1 MGEQGNYISLVM
13 NNSSSTRFTS
23 ICLKTVGVIL
33 VASSLLDFV
42 SLAIPFNPLDAQWQR
57 VFTSQIVD
65 RGIVPM
71 VGMAIILVA
80 YWIESTL
87 GSSRQSGFDLKFPAF
102 VLSIFFGLLFLILV
116 PLHLNNLRLASS
128 DVLTQLEQQI
138 SQAKMQLANEYQ
150 QLNQIVKNPQ
160 SLSQLD
166 ARIKELDTAIAQKQ
180 IQGEKLTSQ
189 QIKGL
194 SDTKTQLESFS
205 QLAKNPQ
212 AFEQRI
218 KELQTQLKQEKSAN
232 ESRTK
237 TEVLK
242 QGIRTSLNSLM
253 LAVGYLMMGWIGLKS
268 PEETKASSSGKRAS
282 A

>member
-1 MGEQGNYISLVM
+1 M

-33 VASSLLDFV
+33 VASSLLDFI
-42 SLAIPFNPLDAQWQR
+42 SLAIPFHPLDAQWQR

-71 VGMAIILVA
+71 VGMAFILVA
-80 YWIESTL
+80 YWLESSL
-87 GSSRQSGFDLKFPAF
+87 GSNRKSGFDIKLPAF
-102 VLSIFFGLLFLILV
+102 LLSMFLGVIFLILV
-116 PLHLNNLRLASS
+116 PLHLNNLRLTSS
-128 DVLTQLEQQI
+128 DVLTQIEQQI
-138 SQAKMQLANEYQ
+138 SQAETKLANEYQ

-160 SLSQLD
+160 SLSQLE
-166 ARIKELDTAIAQKQ
+166 ARIKELDTAISQEQ
-180 IQGEKLTSQ
+180 LQGEKLNPQ

-194 SDTKTQLESFS
+194 TDTKVQLESFS

-218 KELQTQLKQEKSAN
+218 QELQTQLQEEKLAN
-232 ESRTK
+232 ERRTK

-242 QGIRTSLNSLM
+242 QGVRTGLNSLM

-268 PEETKASSSGKRAS
+268 PVEAQPSGSAKKASA
-282 A
+282 